1 MCRILAN
8 YKRFQKGHKSFF
20 GDIRYYIIKLYER
33 SEQDNKERDE
43 NDEQAE
49 SIFDCIGQFWNW
61 TCTGCG

>member
-1 MCRILAN
+1 M
-8 YKRFQKGHKSFF
+8 SPFF

-49 SIFDCIGQFWNW
+49 SIFDCIGQLWNW
-61 TCTGCG
+61 TCA